1 MRVATM
7 AQPAD
12 QQLPSLLPITGPCPT
27 GVVVQPLHRDA
38 PALVCAII
46 LPASQGCQEWALPDG
61 CLEII
66 CPIPS
71 MHPVVLLTHG
81 RLQFSGCSEASKVS
95 LAMHRVKSHSRGCL
109 LEPLILLGS
118 PFILLWVQA

>member
-7 AQPAD
+7 PQPAD
-12 QQLPSLLPITGPCPT
+12 EQPPPFASHQPGPRPT
-27 GVVVQPLHRDA
+27 RVLVQPLHRDA
-38 PALVCAII
+38 LALFCAII
-46 LPASQGCQEWALPDG
+46 LPASRGCQAWALPDG

-81 RLQFSGCSEASKVS
+81 RLQFSGC
-95 LAMHRVKSHSRGCL
+95 
-109 LEPLILLGS
+109 
-118 PFILLWVQA
+118 